1 MSEKKGY
8 DYRKGFSVNAKANPT
23 SAEAKAPFIDNG
35 SGPISPK
42 RYFSEEWMKRERSHL
57 WAKVWNW
64 AGR

>member
-42 RYFSEEWMKRERSHL
+42 DTFLRRDETGEIPSL
-57 WAKVWNW
+57 
-64 AGR
+64 G